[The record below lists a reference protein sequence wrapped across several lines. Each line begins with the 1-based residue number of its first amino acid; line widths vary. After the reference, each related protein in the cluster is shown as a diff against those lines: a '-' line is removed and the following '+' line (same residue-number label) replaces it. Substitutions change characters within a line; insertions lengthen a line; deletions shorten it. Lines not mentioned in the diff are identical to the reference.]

1 MKRKLFLMTV
11 TAAALVCS
19 ASVGTY
25 ASDEFAAPSVA
36 SAEDFSAP
44 ADADTVEFDAPEIA
58 DSDFAQDSAAA
69 DAVTPAAQDVPIDAT
84 HFPNEQFRTY
94 LSQPERD
101 LNKDGILQA
110 SEIKAIKTV
119 KSDLKGIDM
128 EGFQYL
134 TSVEDLTLSL
144 VYDKSNPS
152 RALDFSSLPELKSLT
167 VSVDN
172 GYDYSSGLSLDLS
185 ANNKLDTLSVSCLT
199 GAIKLP
205 SDCNITKY
213 SMLCDYDY
221 DYAAR
226 PEHTALIN
234 ALYGMPRLNTL
245 SITYFKDL
253 EGIDFSRLP
262 ELQQLNIQG
271 YSSDDGET
279 DSTTISSLDLSK
291 CAKLKILDIRNAY
304 FTKNLGSSLNIN
316 GCTSLDTLY
325 IKDSKNLGTDAANPF
340 ISLGNTAPSNVD
352 MDPSYVNVEI
362 QHGGYLDLEKAGW
375 DPALITN
382 VEKGVLVDSR
392 LYIDPSEGHSGE
404 AVVSYYM
411 NDQKTVIGQLH
422 VSADN
427 LYSPQAVTGLTVTKR
442 TTGSLTCKWNQAT
455 DTYDGY
461 ALYVQDSNNNN
472 KTIQKIMVKKGTTSE
487 KVTGLKAGRR
497 YHLIIRSYR
506 MTEDGNYYSPYY
518 NSSLSTADS
527 YATPKTP
534 VLKATALSKGRIQ
547 LKWTGYPTNYKNG
560 YSRYVIEYKTS
571 AKGAYKRLKLSGD
584 SNGSYTLKS
593 LKKGKTYYFRIRSYV
608 KDTNSYVKAY
618 SSYSKVLKIKAK

>member
-44 ADADTVEFDAPEIA
+44 ADADTVEFNAPEIA

-172 GYDYSSGLSLDLS
+172 GYDYSSGLGLDLS

-234 ALYGMPRLNTL
+234 ALYGMPKLNTL

-271 YSSDDGET
+271 YASDDGET

-340 ISLGNTAPSNVD
+340 ISLGNTAPSHVD
-352 MDPSYVNVEI
+352 MDPS
-362 QHGGYLDLEKAGW
+362 
-375 DPALITN
+375 
-382 VEKGVLVDSR
+382 
-392 LYIDPSEGHSGE
+392 
-404 AVVSYYM
+404 
-411 NDQKTVIGQLH
+411 
-422 VSADN
+422 
-427 LYSPQAVTGLTVTKR
+427 
-442 TTGSLTCKWNQAT
+442 
-455 DTYDGY
+455 
-461 ALYVQDSNNNN
+461 
-472 KTIQKIMVKKGTTSE
+472 
-487 KVTGLKAGRR
+487 
-497 YHLIIRSYR
+497 
-506 MTEDGNYYSPYY
+506 
-518 NSSLSTADS
+518 
-527 YATPKTP
+527 
-534 VLKATALSKGRIQ
+534 
-547 LKWTGYPTNYKNG
+547 
-560 YSRYVIEYKTS
+560 
-571 AKGAYKRLKLSGD
+571 
-584 SNGSYTLKS
+584 
-593 LKKGKTYYFRIRSYV
+593 
-608 KDTNSYVKAY
+608 
-618 SSYSKVLKIKAK
+618 